1 MAEQENWKWLCQV
14 NVAHLRSGLQLAHP
28 PLPMVDSS
36 YFLAIVVG
44 EAVLNSEA
52 HDAFV
57 KDPANIPIPSGE
69 SECKSVSPEYL
80 EPRPSKSRTV

>member
-1 MAEQENWKWLCQV
+1 MAELENWKWLCQV
-14 NVAHLRSGLQLAHP
+14 NVARLRSGLQLARP

-52 HDAFV
+52 QDAFV
-57 KDPANIPIPSGE
+57 KDASSIPKPSGE
-69 SECKSVSPEYL
+69 VPVLPLVSREWRNGVQL
-80 EPRPSKSRTV
+80 